1 MAKDKK
7 NVRGNDSKQERWKN
21 SEIGM
26 TKWKL
31 TEVVI
36 CAEDETRHGSE
47 NSSANQLIPESLK
60 FWLF

>member
-47 NSSANQLIPESLK
+47 KSSANQSTFELPRYC
-60 FWLF
+60 LF